1 MCVDPATLAVVSAAA
16 SVLGTGVSAY
26 GQIQA
31 GQAAKAAGDYN
42 AAVARNNQIV
52 AERQAQD
59 ALARGEVAETEQRRK
74 VRMLA
79 SSQRAALGASGV
91 QLDAGTPL
99 DLLGDTAAMGEL
111 DALTIRNNAEREAYG
126 YRVQGVNF
134 GAEAG
139 LQTMR
144 GNNAM
149 SGALMSAGGTVL
161 SGAGNVADRW
171 LVYNRLGM
179 TGGGEAASGAALAER
194 KLLSRGLY

>member
-1 MCVDPATLAVVSAAA
+1 MCVEPATLAMISAAA
-16 SVLGTGVSAY
+16 SVIGTGVSAV
-26 GQIQA
+26 GQVQA
-31 GQAAKAAGDYN
+31 GKAAQAAGDYN

-52 AERQAQD
+52 AEQQAAD
-59 ALARGEVAETEQRRK
+59 AQRRGEVAETEQRRK

-79 SSQRAALGASGV
+79 GSQRAALGASGV

-161 SGAGNVADRW
+161 SGAGNVTDRW
-171 LVYNRLGM
+171 LVYNRIGLP
-179 TGGGEAASGAALAER
+179 GGSGSSSGSG
-194 KLLSRGLY
+194 LLSRGLY

>member
-16 SVLGTGVSAY
+16 SVIGTGVSAY
-26 GQIQA
+26 GQVQA

-52 AERQAQD
+52 AEQQAAD
-59 ALARGEVAETEQRRK
+59 AQRRGEVAETEQRRK

-79 SSQRAALGASGV
+79 GTQRAALAASGV
-91 QLDAGTPL
+91 QLDQGTAL
-99 DLLGDTAAMGEL
+99 DILGDTAAMGEL

-144 GNNAM
+144 GQSAM
-149 SGALMSAGGTVL
+149 TSGLIGAGGTVL
-161 SGAGNVADRW
+161 SGAGNVTDRW
-171 LVYNRLGM
+171 LTYNKLGIV
-179 TGGGEAASGAALAER
+179 GGGSGSSN
-194 KLLSRGLY
+194 LLRSGIY